1 MVSWCITIA
10 SLRKPVSRICTLLI
24 EMFGDYGKSGDS
36 RKDAESCVSRMS
48 YNYIYIYTYVYLY
61 LHIYIH
67 IGTYIYTRMYVC
79 IYIYNIY
86 ICIYAYR
93 WCQCF
98 YLYGVASKIIRIAAV
113 GNRFVSWLNWF
124 FCITVCKIQWSATG
138 CFVFWRLRYTWWE
151 C

>member
-48 YNYIYIYTYVYLY
+48 YNYIYIRTYIYICIYIYTYR
-61 LHIYIH
+61 YI
-67 IGTYIYTRMYVC
+67 YIYTRMYVC

-86 ICIYAYR
+86 IYAYMHIDD
-93 WCQCF
+93 
-98 YLYGVASKIIRIAAV
+98 VNASIYMGLLQK
-113 GNRFVSWLNWF
+113 
-124 FCITVCKIQWSATG
+124 
-138 CFVFWRLRYTWWE
+138 
-151 C
+151 